1 MTESEHST
9 FSDRCADL
17 VTTHPVFRCDHTAM
31 ADGCYFCVQSS
42 GPCHWIWSLRRNRR
56 AGQRVA
62 QHELHAPVWLSL
74 AAAAHGPTRP
84 DVVVLHGLPPADA
97 ALGRVNLLER
107 SDVTISLV
115 VRPDIEIGGGETLY
129 VDGGYHILD

>member
-42 GPCHWIWSLRRNRR
+42 GPCHWIWSRRRNRFVTD
-56 AGQRVA
+56 AS
-62 QHELHAPVWLSL
+62 AP
-74 AAAAHGPTRP
+74 G
-84 DVVVLHGLPPADA
+84 DA
-97 ALGRVNLLER
+97 IARR
-107 SDVTISLV
+107 
-115 VRPDIEIGGGETLY
+115 
-129 VDGGYHILD
+129 

>member
-42 GPCHWIWSLRRNRR
+42 GPSLDLELTEKSLCDRESSIRDCHSATATGR
-56 AGQRVA
+56 AQR
-62 QHELHAPVWLSL
+62 
-74 AAAAHGPTRP
+74 G
-84 DVVVLHGLPPADA
+84 
-97 ALGRVNLLER
+97 
-107 SDVTISLV
+107 
-115 VRPDIEIGGGETLY
+115 
-129 VDGGYHILD
+129 

>member
-1 MTESEHST
+1 M
-9 FSDRCADL
+9 
-17 VTTHPVFRCDHTAM
+17 
-31 ADGCYFCVQSS
+31 
-42 GPCHWIWSLRRNRR
+42 
-56 AGQRVA
+56 
-62 QHELHAPVWLSL
+62 
-74 AAAAHGPTRP
+74 
-84 DVVVLHGLPPADA
+84 VVLHGLPPADA